1 MSVFDEIMESNKKY
15 QKKHTTLEKF
25 PLLPKKGLA
34 VLTCVDMRLQG
45 VLEEA
50 MGLKRGDAV
59 FIRTAGNNLNYG
71 EIRSVITAVYKYDIK
86 ALLVVGHE
94 DCGMGRCEEHKLQE
108 LMLQRGIREEDLAE
122 YDNLDMWLGCFRDE
136 KENVRDTVKKLSAY
150 SLTPED
156 LEIRGVYFSI
166 STGELEPVT

>member
-1 MSVFDEIMESNKKY
+1 MSVFDEIIQSNREY
-15 QKKHTTLEKF
+15 QKKHKSLEAF
-25 PLLPKKGLA
+25 PLLPRRKLA

-50 MGLKRGDAV
+50 LGLKLGDAV

-71 EIRSVITAVYKYDIK
+71 EMRSVITAVFKYDIR

-94 DCGMGRCEEHKLQE
+94 DCGMGRCEENQLQE
-108 LMLQRGIREEDLAE
+108 VMLQRGIKEEALAE
-122 YDNLDMWLGCFRDE
+122 YDNLEMWLGCFRDE
-136 KENVRDTVKKLSAY
+136 RENVRETVKKLSDY

-156 LEIRGVYFSI
+156 LEIQGFFFSI
-166 STGELEPVT
+166 TTGELQPVT